1 MPVDDFHEFAKLHM
15 PIIANYARRRLYP
28 LEPQE
33 LDDIVA
39 DVLVVAWRRR
49 ADIPEGA
56 ETPWIIGVT
65 RRVLANARRKQY
77 RRLAHQRT
85 LRDDN
90 DSKSAEDRVVKD
102 ATVQGALDALNEA
115 DRELLLLHYWEDLA
129 IDQIATLL
137 GATANATAVRV
148 SRAKK
153 RFSEAFQKFES
164 S

>member
-1 MPVDDFHEFAKLHM
+1 MHSLFSS
-15 PIIANYARRRLYP
+15 
-28 LEPQE
+28 
-33 LDDIVA
+33 
-39 DVLVVAWRRR
+39 
-49 ADIPEGA
+49 GA
-56 ETPWIIGVT
+56 SEASGWINP
-65 RRVLANARRKQY
+65 R
-77 RRLAHQRT
+77 
-85 LRDDN
+85 
-90 DSKSAEDRVVKD
+90 
-102 ATVQGALDALNEA
+102 LDALNEA